1 MISEKIDEE
10 SYANFS
16 DKFESNMGLVA
27 PFSNMQQSQ
36 GNTSPPPI
44 ISNTNAQIL
53 PNQIPQQ
60 QKPHGNKLS
69 KVPHLSMEIT

>member
-16 DKFESNMGLVA
+16 DKFDSNKGLVA

-36 GNTSPPPI
+36 DNPSPPPI

-53 PNQIPQQ
+53 QNQIPQQ
-60 QKPHGNKLS
+60 QKPNALKIS
-69 KVPHLSMEIT
+69 KIPHLSMEVA

>member
-1 MISEKIDEE
+1 MISEKIEEE

-16 DKFESNMGLVA
+16 DKFDSNKGLVA

-36 GNTSPPPI
+36 DNPSPPPL

-60 QKPHGNKLS
+60 QKPIAFKLPQI
-69 KVPHLSMEIT
+69 PHLSMEIA